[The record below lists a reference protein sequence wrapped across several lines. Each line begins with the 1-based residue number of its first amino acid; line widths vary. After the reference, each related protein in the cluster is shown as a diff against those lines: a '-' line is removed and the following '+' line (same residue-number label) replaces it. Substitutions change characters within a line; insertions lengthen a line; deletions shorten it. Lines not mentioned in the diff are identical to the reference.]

1 MLTPEIYSVSL
12 RPRAKKEI
20 RNLDRQILTRISKA
34 IDSLTENPRPPGCLK
49 VKTTEGLWRIRVGD
63 WRIGYEID
71 DAAQTVIIITIG
83 HRSEFYD

>member
-1 MLTPEIYSVSL
+1 MPELYVVSL

-20 RNLDRQILTRISKA
+20 RNLDRQILTRVSKA
-34 IDSLTENPRPPGCLK
+34 LDTLAENPRPPGCLK
-49 VKTTEGLWRIRVGD
+49 VKTSEGRWRIRVGD

-71 DAAQTVIIITIG
+71 DAALTVTIVTVG